1 MFLERARI
9 FNEVQ
14 EQKLTIWGLYNPIS
28 TPETSLGKSTEY
40 KEANIIC
47 GDLPDYVCMKPR
59 RTSEE
64 QEPVESPAEC

>member
-1 MFLERARI
+1 M
-9 FNEVQ
+9 
-14 EQKLTIWGLYNPIS
+14 YSPIS

-64 QEPVESPAEC
+64 QEPVESPAECWLFYASVETPGIGGL